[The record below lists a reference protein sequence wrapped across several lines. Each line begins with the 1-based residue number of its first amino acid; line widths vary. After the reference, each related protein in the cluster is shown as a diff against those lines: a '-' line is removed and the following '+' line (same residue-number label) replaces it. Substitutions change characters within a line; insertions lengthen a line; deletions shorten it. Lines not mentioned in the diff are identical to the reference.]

1 MNNPMQMIN
10 AFMQFKQNY
19 QGDPRADVQRLVSSG
34 RISQQ
39 QLNQLQSAAESF
51 RRMLGNYR

>member
-39 QLNQLQSAAESF
+39 QLNQLQSAAASF
-51 RRMLGNYR
+51 QRLLGNYR

>member
-10 AFMQFKQNY
+10 AFMQFRQNY
-19 QGDPRADVQRLVSSG
+19 QGNPQADVQRLVSSG

-39 QLNQLQSAAESF
+39 QLNQLQSAAASF
-51 RRMLGNYR
+51 QRLLGNFR

>member
-10 AFMQFKQNY
+10 AFMQFRQQY
-19 QGDPRADVQRLVSSG
+19 QGNPQADVQRLVSSG

-39 QLNQLQSAAESF
+39 QLNQLQSAAASF
-51 RRMLGNYR
+51 QRLLGNYR

>member
-10 AFMQFKQNY
+10 AFMQFRQQY
-19 QGDPRADVQRLVSSG
+19 QGNPQADVQRLVSSG

-39 QLNQLQSAAESF
+39 QLNQLQSAAASF
-51 RRMLGNYR
+51 RRLLGNFR

>member
-19 QGDPRADVQRLVSSG
+19 QGNPQADVQRLVSSG

-39 QLNQLQSAAESF
+39 QLNQLQSAAASF
-51 RRMLGNYR
+51 QRLLGNYR

>member
-10 AFMQFKQNY
+10 AFMQFRQNY

-39 QLNQLQSAAESF
+39 QLNQLQSAAASF
-51 RRMLGNYR
+51 QRLLGNYR

>member
-39 QLNQLQSAAESF
+39 QLNQLQSAAASF
-51 RRMLGNYR
+51 RRLLGNYR